1 MRETENGSPE
11 QRRGLRRNAA
21 ATRQAILDSA
31 RALFTQFG
39 YDGVGVREIAQ
50 GAGVTA
56 MLVNRYFGS
65 KEQLFA
71 EVVEVTL
78 SAPGILTREVTTQ
91 ESNRATLSRN
101 VAEALV
107 VRTAPDATPMDG
119 FLILLRSA
127 SSDPAAAILREKF
140 TQHFQKPLAEHLPGG
155 QAGERATLF
164 LSLIAGFQVMRQI
177 LGMPSLVE
185 AEPSGLVEHLQSL
198 FEVLVKDPE
207 PKRQ

>member
-1 MRETENGSPE
+1 MRKTGNGSLRQPE
-11 QRRGLRRNAA
+11 GARRNAA

-31 RALFTQFG
+31 RVLFTQFG
-39 YDGVGVREIAQ
+39 YDGVGVREIARR
-50 GAGVTA
+50 AGGTA

-78 SAPGILTREVTTQ
+78 SAPGILTSEVTAQ
-91 ESNRATLSRN
+91 AANDATLSRN

-107 VRTAPDATPMDG
+107 ARTAPGATPMDG

-127 SSDPAAAILREKF
+127 SSEPAAAILRQKF
-140 TQHFQKPLAEHLPGG
+140 TQHFQEPLAERLPGS

-177 LGMPSLVE
+177 LQMPGLVE
-185 AEPSGLVEHLQSL
+185 AEPSGLVGHLQSL
-198 FEVLVKDPE
+198 FEVLVKDI
-207 PKRQ
+207 RA